1 MATNRRFPAIL
12 AVVLIA
18 ACLGATCGGNPTE
31 PTAVPLGQPFDLRAG
46 QSAVV
51 PGGLKVTFD
60 RVVSD
65 SRCPIDAICVWA
77 GEAVIALKL
86 SRGFAAPVER
96 EVRAD
101 SASPEISHSSTD
113 QSGRAL
119 AVSAIESEDPI
130 GGIHRD
136 VHGQAV
142 RLSGP
147 LACG

>member
-1 MATNRRFPAIL
+1 MFANRPFRPIL

-18 ACLGATCGGNPTE
+18 ACLGATCGGNPTA
-31 PTAVPLGQPFDLRAG
+31 PTVPLDQPFDLRAG

-101 SASPEISHSSTD
+101 SASPEISHLGITIKVV
-113 QSGRAL
+113 AL
-119 AVSAIESEDPI
+119 SPYPRSNQKTPSEEF
-130 GGIHRD
+130 
-136 VHGQAV
+136 
-142 RLSGP
+142 
-147 LACG
+147 LATFTVKR

>member
-1 MATNRRFPAIL
+1 MVTNRSLPAIF
-12 AVVLIA
+12 AVFLIA
-18 ACLGATCGGNPTE
+18 ACLGAACGGNPTE
-31 PTAVPLGQPFDLRAG
+31 PTAVPLDQPFDLRAG
-46 QSAVV
+46 ESALV

-101 SASPEISHSSTD
+101 SASPEISHLEYKIKVV
-113 QSGRAL
+113 AL
-119 AVSAIESEDPI
+119 SPYPRSNRKTPSEEF
-130 GGIHRD
+130 
-136 VHGQAV
+136 
-142 RLSGP
+142 
-147 LACG
+147 LATFTVKR

>member
-1 MATNRRFPAIL
+1 MEGIPPSQPPCRSD
-12 AVVLIA
+12 
-18 ACLGATCGGNPTE
+18 
-31 PTAVPLGQPFDLRAG
+31 QPFDLRAG

-101 SASPEISHSSTD
+101 SASPVFRISIDH

-119 AVSAIESEDPI
+119 AVSTIESEDP
-130 GGIHRD
+130 
-136 VHGQAV
+136 
-142 RLSGP
+142 SEEF
-147 LACG
+147 LATFTVKR